1 MFTRAR
7 DAARLARDAQ
17 AEHDFTKALIAE
29 LKRDNERAEHEKN
42 VALAAL
48 AALKNARGGGDDS
61 VTSMSAGGGDA
72 RGARRGEDGD
82 YDDASG
88 SLCARR
94 DEALDTRTSSNE
106 AHVRALC
113 DAHEKEM
120 DGIRAQLAAV
130 VKSEALL
137 KEQLN
142 AATRASA
149 TREASFERERATLLE
164 ELEEM
169 REQFRSA
176 TASAHKANAEV
187 NALAHQS
194 RAKLEKERRRGDAAE
209 AKLKAMSSAAASVES
224 DSRVEDAIAAL
235 SRAQEEIVAL
245 RCANEELETR
255 VQDASTRGTTME
267 DDARREYEIAIE
279 EKERALAGL
288 TYADEAAVSL
298 RRAALNAQTMAS
310 AFRARLYPDGDPE
323 IDQGRALTIVAASL
337 AGHPFED
344 ANRDVTRAIRSRLA
358 RHNGK
363 RLVILVSETLSDL
376 VPDDVVDSIKSSQES
391 GASLRIVYAFDTF
404 DSNTGERIRGDEK
417 VITIPI
423 GAACTAHAFAMQ
435 SVWIESAPTGI
446 EDALKAAYS
455 RLRDAEAAA
464 SNAKTRAIALQ
475 VECIKLRHQNGSAQ
489 RAFELDAREHALL
502 ERQAELDAQTLEL
515 EVVLARARAENERV
529 NRDASRLVSD
539 ASAKL
544 RVAEDEI
551 ARLHA
556 TERARAL
563 ASTRAAEWR
572 RDEGRLRDNRR
583 RQSTSRA
590 RERSK
595 DALDSI
601 AAAESRLARITAAC
615 ANREHPARR
624 ALEDA
629 NA

>member
-61 VTSMSAGGGDA
+61 VTSISAGGGDA

-82 YDDASG
+82 YDDASD

-235 SRAQEEIVAL
+235 ARAQEEIVAL

-267 DDARREYEIAIE
+267 DDARR
-279 EKERALAGL
+279 
-288 TYADEAAVSL
+288 
-298 RRAALNAQTMAS
+298 
-310 AFRARLYPDGDPE
+310 
-323 IDQGRALTIVAASL
+323 
-337 AGHPFED
+337 
-344 ANRDVTRAIRSRLA
+344 
-358 RHNGK
+358 
-363 RLVILVSETLSDL
+363 
-376 VPDDVVDSIKSSQES
+376 
-391 GASLRIVYAFDTF
+391 
-404 DSNTGERIRGDEK
+404 
-417 VITIPI
+417 
-423 GAACTAHAFAMQ
+423 
-435 SVWIESAPTGI
+435 
-446 EDALKAAYS
+446 
-455 RLRDAEAAA
+455 
-464 SNAKTRAIALQ
+464 
-475 VECIKLRHQNGSAQ
+475 
-489 RAFELDAREHALL
+489 
-502 ERQAELDAQTLEL
+502 
-515 EVVLARARAENERV
+515 
-529 NRDASRLVSD
+529 
-539 ASAKL
+539 
-544 RVAEDEI
+544 
-551 ARLHA
+551 
-556 TERARAL
+556 
-563 ASTRAAEWR
+563 
-572 RDEGRLRDNRR
+572 
-583 RQSTSRA
+583 
-590 RERSK
+590 
-595 DALDSI
+595 
-601 AAAESRLARITAAC
+601 
-615 ANREHPARR
+615 
-624 ALEDA
+624 
-629 NA
+629 

>member
-17 AEHDFTKALIAE
+17 AEHEFTKALIAE

-61 VTSMSAGGGDA
+61 VASTSAGGGGA

-82 YDDASG
+82 YDDASD
-88 SLCARR
+88 SFRARR
-94 DEALDTRTSSNE
+94 DEALDTGTSSNE
-106 AHVRALC
+106 ARVRALC

-120 DGIRAQLAAV
+120 NSIRAQLAAV

-149 TREASFERERATLLE
+149 TPEASFERERASLLE

-224 DSRVEDAIAAL
+224 DSRLEDAIAAL
-235 SRAQEEIVAL
+235 ARAQEEIAAL
-245 RCANEELETR
+245 RCANQELETR

-267 DDARREYEIAIE
+267 DDARREYEIAME

-288 TYADEAAVSL
+288 SYADEAAVSL

-404 DSNTGERIRGDEK
+404 DANTGERIRGDEK

-446 EDALKAAYS
+446 EDA
-455 RLRDAEAAA
+455 
-464 SNAKTRAIALQ
+464 
-475 VECIKLRHQNGSAQ
+475 
-489 RAFELDAREHALL
+489 
-502 ERQAELDAQTLEL
+502 
-515 EVVLARARAENERV
+515 
-529 NRDASRLVSD
+529 
-539 ASAKL
+539 
-544 RVAEDEI
+544 
-551 ARLHA
+551 
-556 TERARAL
+556 
-563 ASTRAAEWR
+563 
-572 RDEGRLRDNRR
+572 
-583 RQSTSRA
+583 
-590 RERSK
+590 
-595 DALDSI
+595 
-601 AAAESRLARITAAC
+601 
-615 ANREHPARR
+615 P
-624 ALEDA
+624 
-629 NA
+629 